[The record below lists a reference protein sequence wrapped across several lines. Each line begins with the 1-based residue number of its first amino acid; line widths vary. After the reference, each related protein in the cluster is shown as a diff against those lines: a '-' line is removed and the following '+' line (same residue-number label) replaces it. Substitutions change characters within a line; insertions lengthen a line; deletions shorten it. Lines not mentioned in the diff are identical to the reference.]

1 MLALVYVTLRFIHFG
16 ALMLIFGNAL
26 YSVWFAPSSLQRLML
41 RRFQAQQK
49 MAALI
54 SLATALLMF
63 AVQGGMMGNGWPD
76 VLSADIWRSVLGTQF
91 GGVWLWQIILA
102 IITAGAAWLA
112 PQKGSRLLLLA
123 MGQFVLLAGVGHAA
137 MDDGAPGAL
146 HRLNHAIH
154 LLCAATWLG
163 GLLPLLFCMRL
174 SSGRWQT
181 AAVYTMMRFSR
192 VGHYAVAGVIF
203 TGIINALF
211 ITGIQCAL
219 ADGLR
224 KNVVVQMCAGGVDGG
239 NCAGESVF
247 SGATLSPG
255 YRVGANPFYQDDTG
269 RSGAGRVGTGHG
281 QSVCDLGTL
290 LTRFKDI

>member
-1 MLALVYVTLRFIHFG
+1 MLALVYVALRFIHFG

-54 SLATALLMF
+54 SLVTALLMF

-76 VLSADIWRSVLGTQF
+76 VLSTDIWRSVLGTQF

-211 ITGIQCAL
+211 ITGINVPWQAGYVKMLLFKCAL
-219 ADGLR
+219 VALM
-224 KNVVVQMCAGGVDGG
+224 VVIALANRYFLVPRFRPAAGWEQTLFIRMTQAEV
-239 NCAGESVF
+239 VL
-247 SGATLSPG
+247 GALVLATVSLF
-255 YRVGANPFYQDDTG
+255 ATWEPF
-269 RSGAGRVGTGHG
+269 
-281 QSVCDLGTL
+281 
-290 LTRFKDI
+290 